1 MGLFSDTND
10 QIKRQMTPQFSTGGV
25 DPIMGGQLSFE
36 QQVVRKLVE
45 ERGEPEAAARAYPSV
60 YKAMYGG
67 GESGGQEQETQQA
80 QPPSAPTFDQYRGT
94 TQSNTQPTI
103 QQDGSGQVSVYDA
116 STGGYRTISIGKRA
130 ATYNDDAF
138 DLSKVNFD
146 TSAMVRSDTDQQW
159 ADSLRVDYS
168 KLGGLN
174 GGKSN
179 NAYNMYSNTDL
190 LPNLFAW
197 RLGLRP
203 AEVNALDL
211 HTRREVA
218 TKLLSDYYDSAGDE
232 LRSRIGDKGAW
243 TNTLLRAYGMED
255 TNTNNGYKTGGDN
268 LEHLWNFGKSVF
280 KGAGDAVS
288 NYEAAATA
296 ILGDGKYEDGDLGKD
311 LAGWLQSV
319 DQANQSETGQYL
331 QQRLEQLMREERY
344 LDAATHI
351 LTHGDLLA
359 AYGGTMLGSA
369 FMDGL
374 VAKGLITAGGLVLSP
389 FTGGTSAAAAAG
401 YNLASTASSLAQ
413 KLAKLGKVSTLAAVS
428 GMNMTGGVA
437 KEIMLTGNEIPK
449 GSDVHKALIA
459 YGLIGGALSGLPG
472 TVERQIF
479 DRIMA
484 SPAGKNLTE
493 QAGMATAKSIREALE
508 KAGYR
513 FTEKGIVK
521 PLARKAIDWTAKPLA
536 KGAME
541 GATEYVQESGGSI
554 IRQGAGQDGSFDD
567 SKVDFAQVHVDG
579 MTGAILGTALGTGGG
594 LLSQTGASRRDSRLV
609 QAYEP
614 AKQAEATQR
623 AEQRA
628 FQDFVREN
636 IAMANDVA
644 ANAWRY
650 NTDGTLKTEEEQNA
664 VSWIEVE
671 AYIAGDVSALT
682 PEQRQHRVNVVSAV
696 LRTEFDAKRKADE
709 ENAKT
714 RTQDEDISMAGFDV
728 PQDIVV
734 DTNVAQQIRDEYT
747 RRNANLE
754 ANIRRTNVGDM
765 YVAPDVMKDV
775 PNVTDSDRKA
785 LSRIISSIKATVDK
799 ERKAIEKEQ
808 AKVDEKYRVPLPEQ
822 LRSSEVGQR
831 MLAEEQQ
838 LRSDLDIRRAKVDEM
853 DMAHANSHSPAGV
866 TELLAKAELDDWVP
880 NQRDNVVRLSAI
892 MADAVANAGYEP
904 GSKHTRF
911 NRAERQAVIDSLI
924 ELVGATENNQMANT
938 IRSDVSDL
946 SSAISTTRK
955 ALSSGAYAGSSDTVR
970 RLAQLDMLETIVE
983 KDMPEMLGNW
993 RANKDKKTKGMKPLV
1008 DGWNG
1013 DNVAYTN
1020 AVDSISRTL
1029 GWGKF
1034 KNTEGK
1040 AELARGGETAKTWAS
1055 LVNDGKLRA
1064 NPVAALQELYDSL
1077 AYELDSAVLRDGA
1090 TVDEVRAFNERKETI
1105 NGLMSEVA
1113 GYQYAA
1119 KTGKSF
1125 LPVKVVPNS
1134 NRAGTGFTHRDMA
1147 AVPAQ
1152 YRNKTGD
1159 YLERIAEK
1167 LGYVGYG
1174 KDVYY
1179 ADPQTY
1185 LARYKQQITTENA
1198 FGAEVQSKAKR
1209 RKNPLIAGLE
1219 SNKGS
1224 EVENKIRSQLPEYL
1238 DKVIRMITDYNANAG
1253 NPDFVFD
1260 PDWDGEL
1267 SSDAEIEKYIRG
1279 AEAAKEATEKDK
1291 EVKQKGKKRG
1301 DEADA
1306 KAKEVMETEVPINP
1320 PPEPQKSKITK
1331 KDPLAGT
1338 ETSTKSIHA
1347 QMVESLVSGTRVV
1360 SNMRIVSG
1368 NAVRDMLN
1376 KAKEHATEGDGGITG
1391 YFRNFVTAVKATN
1404 PDDVVLHRTL
1414 DVLADKF
1421 DQQDKI
1427 DAFLERSLDDKKR
1440 QTKLGKDTLREV
1452 NNQIFHRMLE
1462 ASGTIEAGDIKD
1474 LMDLVAAS
1482 EQHDGYKLFYAQ
1494 LNETAV
1500 ANNVAIEYVKD
1511 NHPSGKDIAAMWFPA
1526 ENKVRIYGAKSQ
1538 QDVATSLL
1546 HEYMHVAFSKK
1557 HLNGTPLPIL
1567 ADLESRLKDNK
1578 SPVYA
1583 AAVRVEQLALKDD
1596 SLRNELQVAGIL
1608 GSDGKIGVGGMEEF
1622 IVTYM
1627 TGPNHRDFVNA
1638 EDKISGLFNH
1648 IMREAANAQNPN
1660 GPDKLIPKNQRLVK
1674 DTHFGIGELAYDQTP
1689 KARTRVSKRIDPF
1702 TGERIKPNE
1711 SDPKDRTTAVTF
1723 GFSEDNPNV
1732 GSLATAWYNAGG
1744 GWTFFYYDKNDTAH
1758 RIDGLDHAGVM
1769 KSAQDLGLWI
1779 DQVQKDVLMNTAPT
1793 KANEYYD
1800 RNAAGTRKLLR
1811 LINRATGGTDEKIS
1825 APIRWITRAFQSVAV
1840 NQSGLDHWFAFYEN
1854 ALFNT
1859 TGKDMRGKIQTE
1871 INRIKTYTSAQLY
1884 RPGVG
1889 GNKSIYDLKNDLV
1902 RYMKSTG
1909 WSEAKINKTMYAMMA
1924 GKRHYDI
1931 MTRQKTDPR
1940 WKGMPM
1946 DSNANVTG
1954 FKLDDGT
1961 PDPTGEK
1968 YLATLSI
1975 EERRTADELAKL
1987 VTSLNDSVLDFEHQ
2001 AGRISDAQYEQMR
2014 GQFYVPLRN
2023 DTDEATAFQRMAIG
2037 RHSYADD
2044 PLSHLLANHEARVI
2058 AAERSS
2064 IYQAFMD
2071 MVEANPIPGFVTFN
2085 SSTLKNKGDGEYA
2098 MTADGFIEGNS
2109 ITFYR
2114 NGEKVRM
2121 TVADQVVAKAMK
2133 NAGEQATS
2141 AYFDTL
2147 SKVTGYMGLVR
2158 TSLPTFAK
2166 TAWFRDATMVLTN
2179 IQAAF
2184 RGKEDFSDL
2193 EWMAL
2198 SGAVFRDMARYIP
2211 IMVNGRRN
2219 PENADFRYKVYRT
2232 EGGIGNTSAFSIDA
2246 VKKSLEVNVF
2256 ESGSVKSTIK
2266 RKFDGYLDLIHVSD
2280 DAARFSLW
2288 MNYLEKKHGGK
2299 FASEADLLKYLKD
2312 NPEIADRAR
2321 DASKNITGNFEQRG
2335 VSRGMRSHFVFWN
2348 AIMKGIQNVYGM
2360 LNPRYGTYGMKS
2372 LGFLAAYI
2380 MMSGSDEEDEDGK
2393 LKESRMKNMGNVIT
2407 IGGTDFPVA
2416 QELRGVIHLAQAFK
2430 YGVFRDDWSWEKT
2443 VKHVSDGIIQSVGM
2457 FTPAETDDA
2466 LTNAVYAFTPTIA
2479 QPITL
2484 QVLGKTFFGSD
2495 IAPDP
2500 YDSDGKKWTDAPD
2513 YLRGTANTSDIANG
2527 FAEKLFHLT
2536 SGTLDVA
2543 PNSVDM
2549 WLQQLLGSVWSNYRN
2564 VDKEMSKGASFPEAF
2579 GKLFTRSHEH
2589 VYNVYALRDE
2599 WDDRIKAAK
2608 QSLRLPESGT
2618 MIGGEKTLPPEY
2630 HNLKAL
2636 ETALS
2641 NELKSTGDE
2650 TGAVLSDLYKQ
2661 LRAVRAS
2668 DSPSPDEVTRIAYQ
2682 IEQLTN
2688 KRNVVYGKYLRELS
2702 RWGY

>member
-1 MGLFSDTND
+1 
-10 QIKRQMTPQFSTGGV
+10 
-25 DPIMGGQLSFE
+25 
-36 QQVVRKLVE
+36 
-45 ERGEPEAAARAYPSV
+45 
-60 YKAMYGG
+60 
-67 GESGGQEQETQQA
+67 
-80 QPPSAPTFDQYRGT
+80 
-94 TQSNTQPTI
+94 
-103 QQDGSGQVSVYDA
+103 
-116 STGGYRTISIGKRA
+116 
-130 ATYNDDAF
+130 
-138 DLSKVNFD
+138 
-146 TSAMVRSDTDQQW
+146 
-159 ADSLRVDYS
+159 
-168 KLGGLN
+168 
-174 GGKSN
+174 
-179 NAYNMYSNTDL
+179 
-190 LPNLFAW
+190 
-197 RLGLRP
+197 
-203 AEVNALDL
+203 
-211 HTRREVA
+211 
-218 TKLLSDYYDSAGDE
+218 
-232 LRSRIGDKGAW
+232 
-243 TNTLLRAYGMED
+243 
-255 TNTNNGYKTGGDN
+255 
-268 LEHLWNFGKSVF
+268 
-280 KGAGDAVS
+280 
-288 NYEAAATA
+288 
-296 ILGDGKYEDGDLGKD
+296 
-311 LAGWLQSV
+311 
-319 DQANQSETGQYL
+319 
-331 QQRLEQLMREERY
+331 
-344 LDAATHI
+344 
-351 LTHGDLLA
+351 
-359 AYGGTMLGSA
+359 
-369 FMDGL
+369 
-374 VAKGLITAGGLVLSP
+374 
-389 FTGGTSAAAAAG
+389 
-401 YNLASTASSLAQ
+401 
-413 KLAKLGKVSTLAAVS
+413 
-428 GMNMTGGVA
+428 
-437 KEIMLTGNEIPK
+437 
-449 GSDVHKALIA
+449 
-459 YGLIGGALSGLPG
+459 
-472 TVERQIF
+472 
-479 DRIMA
+479 
-484 SPAGKNLTE
+484 
-493 QAGMATAKSIREALE
+493 
-508 KAGYR
+508 
-513 FTEKGIVK
+513 
-521 PLARKAIDWTAKPLA
+521 
-536 KGAME
+536 
-541 GATEYVQESGGSI
+541 
-554 IRQGAGQDGSFDD
+554 
-567 SKVDFAQVHVDG
+567 
-579 MTGAILGTALGTGGG
+579 
-594 LLSQTGASRRDSRLV
+594 
-609 QAYEP
+609 
-614 AKQAEATQR
+614 
-623 AEQRA
+623 
-628 FQDFVREN
+628 
-636 IAMANDVA
+636 
-644 ANAWRY
+644 
-650 NTDGTLKTEEEQNA
+650 
-664 VSWIEVE
+664 
-671 AYIAGDVSALT
+671 
-682 PEQRQHRVNVVSAV
+682 
-696 LRTEFDAKRKADE
+696 
-709 ENAKT
+709 
-714 RTQDEDISMAGFDV
+714 
-728 PQDIVV
+728 
-734 DTNVAQQIRDEYT
+734 
-747 RRNANLE
+747 
-754 ANIRRTNVGDM
+754 
-765 YVAPDVMKDV
+765 
-775 PNVTDSDRKA
+775 
-785 LSRIISSIKATVDK
+785 
-799 ERKAIEKEQ
+799 
-808 AKVDEKYRVPLPEQ
+808 
-822 LRSSEVGQR
+822 

-838 LRSDLDIRRAKVDEM
+838 LRSDLDARRARVDEM
-853 DMAHANSHSPAGV
+853 DMAHANSHSPTGV
-866 TELLAKAELDDWVP
+866 AELLAKAELEDWVP

-911 NRAERQAVIDSLI
+911 NRAERQAVIDNLV
-924 ELVGATENNQMANT
+924 ELVGANDGNQMANT
-938 IRSDVSDL
+938 IRADMSDL

-955 ALSSGAYAGSSDTVR
+955 ALSSGPYAGSSDTAR

-1040 AELARGGETAKTWAS
+1040 AELARGGETAKVWTS

-1064 NPVAALQELYDSL
+1064 NPVAALQELYDTLKEDRKS
-1077 AYELDSAVLRDGA
+1077 YTDRNNTESIDQPERDRRSVI
-1090 TVDEVRAFNERKETI
+1090 TK
-1105 NGLMSEVA
+1105 LMSEVK
-1113 GYQYAA
+1113 GYQRAA
-1119 KTGKSF
+1119 KQGRTL
-1125 LPVKVVPNS
+1125 LPVRVSTNADKADN
-1134 NRAGTGFTHRDMA
+1134 GFVHEYMA

-1152 YRNKTGD
+1152 LRNKTGD
-1159 YLERIAEK
+1159 YLERIANKLRYDTKGNFEK
-1167 LGYVGYG
+1167 
-1174 KDVYY
+1174 KDYY
-1179 ADPQTY
+1179 ADPHGY
-1185 LARYKQQITTENA
+1185 LARFRRAVDIYGTSVVETQEKNKRKKDPLSDAIGSSRGDSVVEKVL
-1198 FGAEVQSKAKR
+1198 AETDKYLVKVG
-1209 RKNPLIAGLE
+1209 NMI
-1219 SNKGS
+1219 S
-1224 EVENKIRSQLPEYL
+1224 E
-1238 DKVIRMITDYNANAG
+1238 YNANAD
-1253 NPDFVFD
+1253 NPDFVFE

-1267 SSDAEIEKYIRG
+1267 SSDAEVEKYIRG
-1279 AEAAKEATEKDK
+1279 AEAAKEAAEKDK
-1291 EVKQKGKKRG
+1291 ETAKKGKERG

-1306 KAKEVMETEVPINP
+1306 KAKEMMETEVPINP
-1320 PPEPQKSKITK
+1320 PPEPQKSKTTK

-1338 ETSTKSIHA
+1338 ETSTESIHA
-1347 QMVESLVSGTRVV
+1347 QMVKSLVGGTRVV

-1368 NAVRDMLN
+1368 NAVRDMFN
-1376 KAKEHATEGDGGITG
+1376 TAKEHAGSTEGGVVG

-1414 DVLADKF
+1414 DVLAEKF
-1421 DQQDKI
+1421 DQQDKVET
-1427 DAFLERSLDDKKR
+1427 FLERSLDDKKR
-1440 QTKLGKDTLREV
+1440 RTSFGKDSLTEI

-1482 EQHDGYKLFYAQ
+1482 EQHEGYKLFYAQ

-1511 NHPSGKDIAAMWFPA
+1511 NHPSSNDIAAMWFPG
-1526 ENKVRIYGAKSQ
+1526 ENRIRIYGAKSQ
-1538 QDVATSLL
+1538 QDVAASLL

-1557 HLNGTPLPIL
+1557 NLNGTKLPIL
-1567 ADLESRLKDNK
+1567 TDLESRLKDPED
-1578 SPVYA
+1578 SVYA
-1583 AAVRVEQLALKDD
+1583 AAVRVEQLALKND
-1596 SLRNELQVAGIL
+1596 SLRNKLQVAGIL

-1627 TGPNHRDFVNA
+1627 TDPEHRGFVNA
-1638 EDKISGLFNH
+1638 EGKIRGLFNH

-1674 DTHFGIGELAYDQTP
+1674 KDTHFGIGELAYDQTP
-1689 KARTRVSKRIDPF
+1689 KARTRMSKRIDPF

-1793 KANEYYD
+1793 KANEFYD
-1800 RNAAGTRKLLR
+1800 RNAAGTRKLLQ
-1811 LINRATGGTDEKIS
+1811 LINRATGGTDDKIS
-1825 APIRWITRAFQSVAV
+1825 APVRWITRAFQSVAV

-1889 GNKSIYDLKNDLV
+1889 GNKSIYDLKNDLE

-1946 DSNANVTG
+1946 DPNANVTG

-2098 MTADGFIEGNS
+2098 MMADGFIEGNS

-2121 TVADQVVAKAMK
+2121 TVVDPVVAKAMK
-2133 NAGEQATS
+2133 KAGERATS

-2147 SKVTGYMGLVR
+2147 AKVTGYMGLVR
-2158 TSLPTFAK
+2158 TGLPTFAK
-2166 TAWFRDATMVLTN
+2166 TAWFRDATMVFTN

-2211 IMVNGRRN
+2211 IMWNGRRD

-2256 ESGSVKSTIK
+2256 ESGSIKSTVK
-2266 RKFDGYLDLIHVSD
+2266 RKFDGYLDLLHISD

-2360 LNPRYGTYGMKS
+2360 LNPRYGTYGIKS
-2372 LGFLAAYI
+2372 LSVLAAYI

-2393 LKESRMKNMGNVIT
+2393 LKESRVKNLGNVIT
-2407 IGGTDFPVA
+2407 IGGVDFPVA

-2500 YDSDGKKWTDAPD
+2500 YDSEGKKWTDAPD
-2513 YLRGTANTSDIANG
+2513 YLRGTSNTSDIANG

-2536 SGTLDVA
+2536 AGTLDVA

-2549 WLQQLLGSVWSNYRN
+2549 WLQQILGSVWSNYRN
-2564 VDKEMSKGASFPEAF
+2564 VDKEMAKGASFPEAF
-2579 GKLFTRSHEH
+2579 GKLFTRGHEH

-2618 MIGGEKTLPPEY
+2618 MIEGEKSLPPEY